1 MSVVTDPGDRRS
13 HSSNC
18 VRVKRR
24 SSHKRNFAITMRLPQ
39 ARTSSS
45 SSTVLLAQHNKVASA
60 VDHHP
65 GVLDYAM
72 PWRIYAMILILI
84 ALLLHIQ
91 NSVFI
96 EGASTYNPQLEIL
109 EILPHDGG
117 RSLRSAGS
125 TNNEQ
130 ENAPN
135 ETHLSPIQN
144 PRYLRPPS
152 EAKLLSEEQPP
163 PPSQA

>member
-1 MSVVTDPGDRRS
+1 MLLQISGIGTLIVHT
-13 HSSNC
+13 
-18 VRVKRR
+18 VRER
-24 SSHKRNFAITMRLPQ
+24 SSHNKRNFVITMRLPQ
-39 ARTSSS
+39 ARTSS

>member
-1 MSVVTDPGDRRS
+1 MSLQITGIGTFIVHT
-13 HSSNC
+13 
-18 VRVKRR
+18 VRER
-24 SSHKRNFAITMRLPQ
+24 SSHNKRNFVITMRLPQ
-39 ARTSSS
+39 ARTSSSS

-72 PWRIYAMILILI
+72 PWRIYAMIFILI

-109 EILPHDGG
+109 EILPSDGS

-135 ETHLSPIQN
+135 ETPISPIQN
-144 PRYLRPPS
+144 PSYPRPPS
-152 EAKLLSEEQPP
+152 EVKLLSEEQQP
-163 PPSQA
+163 PPSQT